1 MVCRYFIAKSSVDTG
16 AHYRIDIRYWSATLK
31 FTNIGR
37 NQQTNAMKFN
47 PNVLDCAAA
56 PIAEAW
62 SWVRNPDSENL
73 IDMCQAVPAH
83 LPPQALRDYLG
94 DAIKAGEGATYTDIR
109 GIPPLREALAGNISE
124 RYQGSVVEADILIT
138 AGCNQAFSS
147 VVDTLCQAGDEVIV
161 PLPCYFNHQMWLSAR
176 GVIPSYLSFN
186 ATTAMPDPEEARS
199 LITERT
205 RAILLVTPNNP
216 SGAIY
221 SPECIARFF
230 ELAREHGIALI
241 IDETYRDFIGIDQLP
256 HDLFARAD
264 WRDTLVHLYSFS
276 KVFSL
281 TGFRTGAVAAS
292 QALLEQLK
300 KVQDCT
306 VICAPH
312 AGQLAAVY
320 GLQNLHDWKLEKS
333 DELAHRAVLIRQAFG
348 HPDLRYR
355 LVSAGAYFA
364 YIEHPFDAPARDVVK
379 RLIEEQEIV
388 CLPGSYFGRDQE
400 KYIRFAFA
408 NVHES
413 HFDDV
418 IQRLI
423 ASQQP

>member
-1 MVCRYFIAKSSVDTG
+1 
-16 AHYRIDIRYWSATLK
+16 
-31 FTNIGR
+31 
-37 NQQTNAMKFN
+37 MKFN

-62 SWVRNPDSENL
+62 SWVKNPASENL

-83 LPPQALRDYLG
+83 LPPQSLRNYLA

-109 GIPPLREALAGNISE
+109 GIPALREALAGNISE
-124 RYQGSVVEADILIT
+124 RYQGLVNADDILIT
-138 AGCNQAFSS
+138 AGCNQAFCS
-147 VVDTLCQAGDEVIV
+147 VIDTLCEAGDEVIV
-161 PLPCYFNHQMWLSAR
+161 PLPCYFNHQMWLTTR
-176 GVIPSYLSFN
+176 GVAPRYLSFN
-186 ATTAMPDPEEARS
+186 PQTAMPDPAQASS
-199 LITERT
+199 LIGART

-221 SPECIARFF
+221 SPECIEQFF

-241 IDETYRDFIGIDQLP
+241 VDETYRDFIDIEQVP
-256 HDLFARAD
+256 HRLFAD
-264 WRDTLVHLYSFS
+264 PNWRDTLVHLYSFS

-281 TGFRTGAVAAS
+281 TGFRTGAVVAG

-306 VICAPH
+306 AICAPH

-320 GLQNLHDWKLEKS
+320 GLQTLYAWKLEKS
-333 DELAHRAVLIRQAFG
+333 VELAQRAIAIRQAFE

-355 LVSAGAYFA
+355 LISAGAYFA

-388 CLPGSYFGRDQE
+388 CLPGSYFGQDQE
-400 KYIRFAFA
+400 QFIRFAYA
-408 NVHES
+408 NLHQR
-413 HFDDV
+413 HFDDL
-418 IQRLI
+418 ITRLI
-423 ASQQP
+423 ASQ

>member
-1 MVCRYFIAKSSVDTG
+1 
-16 AHYRIDIRYWSATLK
+16 
-31 FTNIGR
+31 
-37 NQQTNAMKFN
+37 MKFN

-62 SWVRNPDSENL
+62 SWVKNPASANL

-83 LPPQALRDYLG
+83 LPPQSLRDYLG

-109 GIPPLREALAGNISE
+109 GIPELREALAANISE
-124 RYQGSVVEADILIT
+124 RYQGSVVDDDILIT
-138 AGCNQAFSS
+138 AGCNQAFCS
-147 VVDTLCQAGDEVIV
+147 VVDTLCQAGDELIV
-161 PLPCYFNHQMWLSAR
+161 PLPCYFNHQMWLSTRAVTPR
-176 GVIPSYLSFN
+176 YLSFN
-186 ATTAMPDPEEARS
+186 AATAMPDPDEAHA
-199 LITERT
+199 LINART

-221 SPECIARFF
+221 SHECIEQFF
-230 ELAREHGIALI
+230 ELAREHDLALI
-241 IDETYRDFIGIDQLP
+241 MDETYRDFIDINQLP
-256 HDLFARAD
+256 HRLFGRSD

-281 TGFRTGAVAAS
+281 TGFRTGAVAAN
-292 QALLEQLK
+292 QVLLDQLK

-306 VICAPH
+306 AICAPH

-320 GLQNLHDWKLEKS
+320 GLQNLHHWKLEKS
-333 DELAHRAVLIRQAFG
+333 DELARRAVIIKQAFN
-348 HPDLRYR
+348 HPDLSYR
-355 LVSAGAYFA
+355 LISAGAYFA
-364 YIEHPFDAPARDVVK
+364 YVEHPFESPARDVVK
-379 RLIEEQEIV
+379 DLIETQEIV
-388 CLPGSYFGRDQE
+388 CLPGSYFGKDQE
-400 KYIRFAFA
+400 RYIRFAFA
-408 NVHES
+408 NVHER

>member
-1 MVCRYFIAKSSVDTG
+1 
-16 AHYRIDIRYWSATLK
+16 
-31 FTNIGR
+31 
-37 NQQTNAMKFN
+37 MKFN

-62 SWVRNPDSENL
+62 SWVKNPASENL

-83 LPPQALRDYLG
+83 LPPQSLRNYLA

-109 GIPPLREALAGNISE
+109 GIPALREALAGNISE
-124 RYQGSVVEADILIT
+124 RYQGSVNADDILIT
-138 AGCNQAFSS
+138 AGCNQAFCS
-147 VVDTLCQAGDEVIV
+147 VIDTLCEAGDEVIV
-161 PLPCYFNHQMWLSAR
+161 PLPCYFNHQMWLTTR
-176 GVIPSYLSFN
+176 GVVPRYLSFN
-186 ATTAMPDPEEARS
+186 PQTAMPDPAQASS
-199 LITERT
+199 LIGART

-221 SPECIARFF
+221 SPECIEQFF

-241 IDETYRDFIGIDQLP
+241 VDETYRDFIDIEQVP
-256 HDLFARAD
+256 HRLFAD
-264 WRDTLVHLYSFS
+264 PNWRDTLVHLYSFS

-281 TGFRTGAVAAS
+281 TGFRTGAVVAG

-306 VICAPH
+306 AICAPH
-312 AGQLAAVY
+312 AGQLAALY
-320 GLQNLHDWKLEKS
+320 GLQNLYAWKLEKS
-333 DELAHRAVLIRQAFG
+333 VELAQRAIAIRQAFE

-355 LVSAGAYFA
+355 LISAGAYFA

-388 CLPGSYFGRDQE
+388 CLPGSYFGQDQE
-400 KYIRFAFA
+400 QFIRFAYA
-408 NVHES
+408 NLHQR
-413 HFDDV
+413 HFDDL
-418 IQRLI
+418 ITRLI
-423 ASQQP
+423 ASQ